1 MNRSKYINSIYIYI
15 YMIKNIYLVKWTKR
29 RSYHKQ
35 HMYYIF
41 LVNDRTSNDYYI
53 NIIPIYNTIY
63 IYYMHTKDF
72 PYFLNTHTQR
82 DYNLSW
88 NLAIVSSSTTTTY
101 VIHSIQA
108 FKWINNTKIIII
120 KKDTNYKLQFTYI
133 YHTYIV
139 KIINIFANIFPLT
152 KQANTNTIH
161 NKVKS

>member
-1 MNRSKYINSIYIYI
+1 
-15 YMIKNIYLVKWTKR
+15 MIKYIYLVKWTKR

-53 NIIPIYNTIY
+53 NIIPIYNAIY
-63 IYYMHTKDF
+63 IYYTCMHTKDF

-108 FKWINNTKIIII
+108 FKWINNTKIII
-120 KKDTNYKLQFTYI
+120 KKRYKLQITIYI
-133 YHTYIV
+133 HIPYIHR
-139 KIINIFANIFPLT
+139 KNNKHFCKHFSIN
-152 KQANTNTIH
+152 
-161 NKVKS
+161 